1 MSTTCGTGASRICT
15 NGASSA
21 KCSAKCRPTR
31 PCGCTSTRSAGR
43 IPRGSRVCPRR
54 AWCSSRTSPSPA
66 LVTVLWPRKA
76 SFAVGPYEWC
86 STVAR
91 AIAIDIRSCRH
102 HERSRRSRRR
112 LAAPVQAT
120 SAMLPARVLENTRDK
135 CALQSTL
142 VFNCF
147 GPRRLVVCVVCVVC
161 GVWCVWCVVCGL
173 CDTLKKPVCPLNTSP
188 CVRSERLR
196 VYRHHAQ
203 TCLNMCAWCRHT
215 RGRIECIHGGG

>member
-31 PCGCTSTRSAGR
+31 PCAPDEKCC
-43 IPRGSRVCPRR
+43 IPGGSRVCPRR

-147 GPRRLVVCVVCVVC
+147 GPRRLVVCVVCGVCVCVLCVCCVC
-161 GVWCVWCVVCGL
+161 GVCVCVCVCVWCECDVSVMCVVCV
-173 CDTLKKPVCPLNTSP
+173 CDVCGFDAVIHNVFVHSVTRASQCLATS
-188 CVRSERLR
+188 
-196 VYRHHAQ
+196 H
-203 TCLNMCAWCRHT
+203 
-215 RGRIECIHGGG
+215 